1 MVLILIKKE
10 RFFSFVGFSFLYL
23 LIDLLIVINFL
34 NFIIMANSN
43 YGLETLSASELV
55 KFRRILSSYYS
66 LSTRPSLKKF
76 LDLVRDEVDFRLSSY
91 QSQIPL
97 SDDLE
102 K

>member
-55 KFRRILSSYYS
+55 KFRRILSSYS

-76 LDLVRDEVDFRLSSY
+76 RDLIRDEVDFRLSAY